1 MKKIPL
7 VLILSLL
14 CSNVVKAGTLPT
26 YTSIELIE
34 QAKSLNQTEVIYQG
48 EVIGDVLFRGEQAWL
63 SVSDGVNAI
72 AVYIPIQLLPQDLA
86 VGRYL
91 YKGDTISVKG
101 ILHRACQNHG
111 GDLDLHVSYLERTS
125 LGYPQEREFPEY
137 IWIIGGVF
145 SGIALIGAN
154 YLKKRHEVS
163 E

>member
-63 SVSDGVNAI
+63 SVSDGANTI
-72 AVYIPIQLLPQDLA
+72 AVYVPIQLLPDDLA
-86 VGRYL
+86 LGRYL
-91 YKGDTISVKG
+91 YTGDIISVKG

-111 GDLDLHVSYLERTS
+111 GDLDLHITDLDRLSV
-125 LGYPQEREFPEY
+125 GYEQEIEFPAF
-137 IWIIGGVF
+137 IWIIAGIF
-145 SGIALIGAN
+145 SCLALIEAN